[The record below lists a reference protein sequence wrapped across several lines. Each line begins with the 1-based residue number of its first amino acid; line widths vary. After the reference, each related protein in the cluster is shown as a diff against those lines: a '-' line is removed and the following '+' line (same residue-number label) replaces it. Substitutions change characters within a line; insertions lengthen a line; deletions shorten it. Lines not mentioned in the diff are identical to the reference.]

1 MRRNDWIIEVLTDL
15 RAFAAVNGMPNLARA
30 TADLAIVAEADIA
43 RAEAHV
49 APAQMP
55 EPARTPPAR

>member
-1 MRRNDWIIEVLTDL
+1 MRRNEWIIEVLTDL

-43 RAEAHV
+43 RADARS
-49 APAQMP
+49 APAQAREATP
-55 EPARTPPAR
+55 TRPAG